1 MPFWINLIAGIIS
14 FAIAGSFGL
23 ILIPYL
29 RKLKAGSHILE
40 IGPAWHKSKEGTP
53 LMGGFM
59 FILSVPVAAWVAY
72 ICIKMYRQA
81 HMMEMPEK
89 AGLKL
94 LLAVAVSMLFMLIG
108 FADDYIKVVKKRNL
122 GFSIKAKTILQV
134 ILICVYLAA
143 LHFLGYSTEVVF
155 PLIGAVGFGW
165 LYYPIM
171 GIAIYG
177 VVNAVNFTDGV
188 DGLLGSV
195 TVVYAAAFTMIFVIL
210 DNWEMSALSM
220 ALAGGC
226 LGFLIWN
233 LHPAKVF
240 MGDTGS
246 MFLGGM
252 VVALGI
258 ASGLELLI
266 PLVGII
272 YIIELLSDVI
282 QILSF
287 KIRKKRVFKMA
298 PIHHHFELCGWSEY
312 KILWVFSGITLAAG
326 ALGVLLTWLYST
338 NMNY

>member
-1 MPFWINLIAGIIS
+1 MPFWINLIAGLIS
-14 FAIAGSFGL
+14 FIIAGAFGF

-29 RKLKAGSHILE
+29 RKLKAGSHILD

-59 FILSVPVAAWVAY
+59 FILSVPIAVSIAY
-72 ICIKMYRQA
+72 LLIDSYRGA
-81 HMMEMPEK
+81 HMIESPDK
-89 AGLKL
+89 SGLKL
-94 LLAVAVSMLFMLIG
+94 LLAVAVSLAFMLVG
-108 FADDYIKVVKKRNL
+108 FTDDYIKVVKKRNL
-122 GFSIKAKTILQV
+122 GFSVKAKTICQTF
-134 ILICVYLAA
+134 IIIAYLAA
-143 LHFLGYSTEVVF
+143 AHYLGYTTEVVF
-155 PLIGAVGFGW
+155 PVIGAIDFGW
-165 LYYPIM
+165 FYYPVM
-171 GIAIYG
+171 FAAIYA

-195 TVVYAAAFTMIFVIL
+195 TVVYAAAFTMIFVLL
-210 DNWEMSALSM
+210 DNWELSAFSM
-220 ALAGGC
+220 AIAGGC

-246 MFLGGM
+246 MFLGGA
-252 VVALGI
+252 VVAMGI

-266 PLVGII
+266 PLVGVI
-272 YIIELLSDVI
+272 YIAEFLSDII

-312 KILWVFSGITLAAG
+312 KILWVFSGVTLIAG
-326 ALGVLLTWLYST
+326 ALGVLAAWMSIQK
-338 NMNY
+338 

>member
-1 MPFWINLIAGIIS
+1 MPFWINLIAGLIS
-14 FAIAGSFGL
+14 FLISGAFGL

-29 RKLKAGSHILE
+29 RKLKAGSHILD

-59 FILSVPVAAWVAY
+59 FILSVPAAVSISYAVISAY
-72 ICIKMYRQA
+72 RRA
-81 HMMEMPEK
+81 HMLEVPDK

-94 LLAVAVSMLFMLIG
+94 LAAVIVSMAFMIVG
-108 FADDYIKVVKKRNL
+108 FTDDYIKVVKKRNL
-122 GFSIKAKTILQV
+122 GFSVKAKTICQTF
-134 ILICVYLAA
+134 IIIAYLAA
-143 LHFLGYSTEVVF
+143 VHFLGYTTEMVF
-155 PLIGAVGFGW
+155 PFVGSVDLGW
-165 LYYPIM
+165 FYYPLM
-171 GIAIYG
+171 FAAIYA

-195 TVVYAAAFTMIFVIL
+195 TVVYSVAFTMIFVLL
-210 DNWEMSALSM
+210 DNWELSAFAM
-220 ALAGGC
+220 AIAGGC

-246 MFLGGM
+246 MFLGGAVIAM
-252 VVALGI
+252 GI

-266 PLVGII
+266 PLVGVI
-272 YIIELLSDVI
+272 YIMEFMSDII

-312 KILWVFSGITLAAG
+312 KILWVFCGITLIAG
-326 ALGVLLTWLYST
+326 ILGILAVWLHIK
-338 NMNY
+338 

>member
-1 MPFWINLIAGIIS
+1 MPFWINLLAGLIS

-29 RKLKAGSHILE
+29 RKLKAGSHILD

-59 FILSVPVAAWVAY
+59 FILSVPIAAWVAY
-72 ICIKMYRQA
+72 ICIKMYRTA
-81 HMMEMPEK
+81 NMIEAPEK

-94 LLAVAVSMLFMLIG
+94 LLAIAVSMLFMLIG

-134 ILICVYLAA
+134 VLICVYLAA
-143 LHFLGYSTEVVF
+143 LHFLGYTTEVVF
-155 PLIGAVGFGW
+155 PLIGTVDFGW

-220 ALAGGC
+220 
-226 LGFLIWN
+226 
-233 LHPAKVF
+233 
-240 MGDTGS
+240 GDCRR
-246 MFLGGM
+246 L
-252 VVALGI
+252 
-258 ASGLELLI
+258 
-266 PLVGII
+266 
-272 YIIELLSDVI
+272 
-282 QILSF
+282 
-287 KIRKKRVFKMA
+287 
-298 PIHHHFELCGWSEY
+298 
-312 KILWVFSGITLAAG
+312 SGISYLEPPSRKGLYGRHRLDVFGRNGGGTRNRQRARAAY
-326 ALGVLLTWLYST
+326 TSCRNNIYSRAFKRR
-338 NMNY
+338 YPDFKL

>member
-1 MPFWINLIAGIIS
+1 MPFWINLITGLIS
-14 FAIAGSFGL
+14 FIIAGALGV

-29 RKLKAGSHILE
+29 RKLKAGSHILD

-59 FILSVPVAAWVAY
+59 FILSVPVAASVAY
-72 ICIKMYRQA
+72 LLINSYRGA
-81 HMMEMPEK
+81 HMIEAPDK
-89 AGLKL
+89 SGLKL
-94 LLAVAVSMLFMLIG
+94 LAAVAVSLALMLVG
-108 FADDYIKVVKKRNL
+108 FTDDYIKVVKKRNL
-122 GFSIKAKTILQV
+122 GFSVKAKTVCQTV
-134 ILICVYLAA
+134 IIVAYLAA
-143 LHFLGYSTEVVF
+143 LHFLGYTTEVVF
-155 PLIGAVGFGW
+155 PFIGAVDFGW

-171 GIAIYG
+171 FLAIYA

-195 TVVYAAAFTMIFVIL
+195 TVVYSLAFTMIFVLL
-210 DNWEMSALSM
+210 DNWELSAFSM
-220 ALAGGC
+220 AIAGGC

-246 MFLGGM
+246 MFLGGA
-252 VVALGI
+252 VVAMGI

-266 PLVGII
+266 PLVGVI
-272 YIIELLSDVI
+272 YIMEFMSDII

-312 KILWVFSGITLAAG
+312 KILWVFSGITLTAG
-326 ALGVLLTWLYST
+326 ILGILAVW
-338 NMNY
+338 MNIQQ